1 MRAKEEDAMTR
12 KLCQILGAV
21 LLVVGAIGFAKPD
34 LLGMHLTPA
43 HNVVH
48 LASGAL
54 ALYFG
59 NVAPQNARAFC
70 AIFGTVYLL
79 FGLTGIVAPDLVAS
93 LISHAPMGDGRALM
107 PDNLVHILLGGVCV
121 FAALATARLGTPFN
135 AAG

>member
-1 MRAKEEDAMTR
+1 MTR

-21 LLVVGAIGFAKPD
+21 LLIVGVIGFAKPD
-34 LLGMHLTPA
+34 LLGMHLTPV

-48 LASGAL
+48 IASGAL

-79 FGLTGIVAPDLVAS
+79 LGVAGMVAPDLVAS
-93 LISHAPMGDGRALM
+93 LLGHGPVGDARMLM
-107 PDNLVHILLGGVCV
+107 PDNLVHILVGGLFV
-121 FAALATARLGTPFN
+121 FAALATARVGALPTHKT
-135 AAG
+135 AA

>member
-1 MRAKEEDAMTR
+1 MTR

-21 LLVVGAIGFAKPD
+21 LLIVGVIGFAKPD
-34 LLGMHLTPA
+34 LLGMHLTPV

-48 LASGAL
+48 IASGAL

-79 FGLTGIVAPDLVAS
+79 LGVAGMVAPDLVAS
-93 LISHAPMGDGRALM
+93 LLGHGPVGDARMLM
-107 PDNLVHILLGGVCV
+107 PDNLVHILVGGLFVL
-121 FAALATARLGTPFN
+121 AALATARVGALPTHKT
-135 AAG
+135 AA